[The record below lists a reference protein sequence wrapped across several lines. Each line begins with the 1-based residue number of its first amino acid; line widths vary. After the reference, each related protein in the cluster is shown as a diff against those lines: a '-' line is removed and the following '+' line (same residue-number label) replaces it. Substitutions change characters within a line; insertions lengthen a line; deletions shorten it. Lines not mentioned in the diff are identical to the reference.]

1 MEITVRIKS
10 VYGRELIYPVC
21 EKAKLF
27 ALLCHK
33 RTLDRSDI
41 DRIKALGFLV
51 AVEKGTI
58 FLLDNHAI

>member
-51 AVEKGTI
+51 AVEKETI
-58 FLLDNHAI
+58 